1 MKYSFRNDYSEGAH
15 PRILEALGRTNP
27 EQTDGYGTDPH
38 CEHART
44 LIARHLEAPDADIHF
59 LVGGTQANLTVI
71 AAALRPYQ
79 AVIAADTGHI
89 SVHETGAIEATG
101 HKVLAQPSPDGKL
114 TPAMIQAAVDAH
126 PNEHMVQPGMVYLS
140 NSTEIG
146 TIYTKEQLEEISECC
161 LRNRLLLFLDGA
173 RLSSALTAE
182 GSGLSLSDLARLCD
196 AFYIGGTKCGAMF
209 GEAVVLTND
218 ALKRDFRYLM
228 KQRGGLLA
236 KGRLLGIQFECLF
249 EDDLYFDLGRRAN
262 ALSLRLRDGLSAAGI
277 RMLSDSPT
285 NQQFPILPDVLVAAL
300 AEDYAFETERKLADG
315 RTAIRLVTS
324 WATPESAVEAFLADF
339 QTLIRR

>member
-1 MKYSFRNDYSEGAH
+1 M
-15 PRILEALGRTNP
+15 
-27 EQTDGYGTDPH
+27 
-38 CEHART
+38 
-44 LIARHLEAPDADIHF
+44 
-59 LVGGTQANLTVI
+59 
-71 AAALRPYQ
+71 
-79 AVIAADTGHI
+79 
-89 SVHETGAIEATG
+89 
-101 HKVLAQPSPDGKL
+101 
-114 TPAMIQAAVDAH
+114 
-126 PNEHMVQPGMVYLS
+126 
-140 NSTEIG
+140 
-146 TIYTKEQLEEISECC
+146 
-161 LRNRLLLFLDGA
+161 
-173 RLSSALTAE
+173 
-182 GSGLSLSDLARLCD
+182 
-196 AFYIGGTKCGAMF
+196 
-209 GEAVVLTND
+209 LTND